1 MSSAI
6 ATSSIGEAWA
16 AALSTPSEP
25 SPSLYESAVATNHT
39 ASLIGA
45 RLAGDTSATNQ
56 QVVEAVTNLRA
67 LDHTEVQLISTLRKC
82 IGAHCASMVERSV
95 NGITRP
101 QDVKYAVQQ
110 LAGCMNAV
118 CDVIQETAISKENQ
132 RADLVQ
138 SAKEVLREHLGLHLS
153 SNQAA
158 TSCLSDTIT
167 RQFLHQCHY
176 RDDGGLQ
183 GDQQDLATD
192 IELAQL
198 QGFASL
204 IIDRAAKI
212 ALSQEVRRKIGPTT
226 EQVLPVDCPLGAVH
240 HPSQAGE
247 QPTYFR
253 SAALPGLRHFTMRIL
268 GPTVQCWRRDLV
280 DVEGWQQRHLYMMQK
295 LLLDSRSAQLFDLI
309 ADWPESAPAIED
321 LRDALQTIDA
331 RVTVSDDLAKS
342 LRTRLLHP
350 GARTQDILRMYVSMV
365 YALRLVD
372 PGGIILSRVAAPIRS
387 YLRGRTDTVPAIVA
401 GLLGDNTDFAELR
414 TELQRGIEVNS
425 AVATASD
432 MSMLRTDGSI
442 GDLSIED
449 DIPSHTAPSEQAWE
463 PRPIDAGPTFLQ
475 TRAADVIAMLIS
487 IFEDRASFVKALEV
501 TTARALL
508 NTKAY
513 DVSQEYRNNEIL
525 KRRFG
530 EAALGKCDI
539 MLQDAIDSRR
549 IDRLIWQLLQGD
561 PNARAADLE
570 RLPKGSELLKEN
582 STLRALKPLI
592 TSRHF
597 WPDLEGSEAAMATL
611 TSGDGSAQRN
621 VAATGIGPPPG
632 GVNLQLPGSMG
643 AALDYYNRC
652 FSVVRESRRLR
663 WLSGYGSVCIE
674 IQMRDGRR
682 WQEWVSPVA
691 ASILVA
697 VSEEGVCTPENPLS
711 KAALMDLCRAEEA
724 RHSSLLEEGLAFW
737 VAKDVLVEV
746 DGRPGWYV
754 ESFRPIL

>member
-16 AALSTPSEP
+16 AALSTLSEP
-25 SPSLYESAVATNHT
+25 SPSLYQTAVATNYA

-67 LDHTEVQLISTLRKC
+67 LDHAEVHLISTLQKC
-82 IGAHCASMVERSV
+82 IAAHCASIVEKSV

-118 CDVIQETAISKENQ
+118 CDIIQETAISKENQ
-132 RADLVQ
+132 RADLVR
-138 SAKEVLREHLGLHLS
+138 SAKEVLREHLSLHLS

-158 TSCLSDTIT
+158 SSCLSDTIT
-167 RQFLHQCHY
+167 RQFLHQCHC
-176 RDDGGLQ
+176 RDDRGRQ
-183 GDQQDLATD
+183 GDQQDLATE

-204 IIDRAAKI
+204 IIDRAAKV

-226 EQVLPVDCPLGAVH
+226 EQALPVDCPPGAVH
-240 HPSQAGE
+240 HPSQVGE
-247 QPTYFR
+247 QSTYFR
-253 SAALPGLRHFTMRIL
+253 SAALPGLRHFTMQIL

-321 LRDALQTIDA
+321 IRDSLQTIDA

-372 PGGIILSRVAAPIRS
+372 PGGIILSRVAAPVRS

-414 TELQRGIEVNS
+414 TELQRGVEVNN

-449 DIPSHTAPSEQAWE
+449 DIPSHTAPSEQ
-463 PRPIDAGPTFLQ
+463 
-475 TRAADVIAMLIS
+475 
-487 IFEDRASFVKALEV
+487 DRK
-501 TTARALL
+501 
-508 NTKAY
+508 
-513 DVSQEYRNNEIL
+513 
-525 KRRFG
+525 
-530 EAALGKCDI
+530 
-539 MLQDAIDSRR
+539 
-549 IDRLIWQLLQGD
+549 
-561 PNARAADLE
+561 
-570 RLPKGSELLKEN
+570 
-582 STLRALKPLI
+582 
-592 TSRHF
+592 
-597 WPDLEGSEAAMATL
+597 
-611 TSGDGSAQRN
+611 
-621 VAATGIGPPPG
+621 
-632 GVNLQLPGSMG
+632 
-643 AALDYYNRC
+643 
-652 FSVVRESRRLR
+652 SVV
-663 WLSGYGSVCIE
+663 
-674 IQMRDGRR
+674 
-682 WQEWVSPVA
+682 
-691 ASILVA
+691 
-697 VSEEGVCTPENPLS
+697 
-711 KAALMDLCRAEEA
+711 
-724 RHSSLLEEGLAFW
+724 
-737 VAKDVLVEV
+737 
-746 DGRPGWYV
+746 
-754 ESFRPIL
+754 